1 MILHSLEIDPA
12 ALHRHTGWQ
21 IKPEG
26 ACKAHVC
33 VPLPAT
39 GGGGLRAEVLADRLH
54 MALVEDRAQGLW
66 ALGPESGG
74 RALTSAIFPDLR
86 LPDAQGEEF
95 DLRSLRGQKIFLL
108 AWASW

>member
-12 ALHRHTGWQ
+12 ALHRQTGWE

-26 ACKAHVC
+26 ACKVDIC
-33 VPLPAT
+33 VPLPPP
-39 GGGGLRAEVLADRLH
+39 GEGGLRAELLADRLQ
-54 MALVEDRAQGLW
+54 MALVEDRVHGVW

-74 RALTSAIFPDLR
+74 RALASATFPDLR
-86 LPDAQGEEF
+86 LPDAQGDEF
-95 DLRSLRGQKIFLL
+95 DFRSLRGQKIFLL